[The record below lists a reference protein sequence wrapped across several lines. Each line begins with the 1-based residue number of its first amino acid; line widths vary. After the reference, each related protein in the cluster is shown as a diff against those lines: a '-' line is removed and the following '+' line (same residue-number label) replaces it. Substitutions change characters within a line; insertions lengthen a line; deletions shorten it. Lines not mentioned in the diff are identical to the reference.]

1 MGAPEKPTIGIK
13 DIAKHA
19 GVSTGPVDKI
29 LNNRGG
35 VSKATET
42 KILKAIEELGYQ
54 PNIFAS
60 RLKSA
65 KEYRIAV
72 IMPYATNDIPYW
84 GHHQQGFDAALG
96 ELRPF
101 GIKLE
106 MLPFNQND
114 VLSFKDAVSKAI
126 LGNFQGILMV
136 PVFHQDSARL
146 LHATTRNNVPVVFFD
161 SNISE
166 LGQLSF
172 IGQHSEDSGYTAA
185 EIMAR
190 CVPDQSEILIATIKK
205 KDDNHLHFA
214 NREAGF
220 RTYFKDKN
228 HRLVTYENEVADEQT
243 IEKELL
249 DIVQSTPTLSGIF
262 VTNDIH
268 KMVRLLP
275 ADIPH
280 KHCLIG
286 YDLIDENIDYLKK
299 EQISFLISQQPQM
312 QAYKGVKV
320 LYEYLIL
327 KKKPSPE
334 IFVPIDIITP
344 TNIKY
349 YNRIELRDAVLF

>member
-1 MGAPEKPTIGIK
+1 MSSAKKTTIGIK

-35 VSKATET
+35 VSKRTEA
-42 KILKAIEELGYQ
+42 KILSAIKELGYQ

-72 IMPYATNDIPYW
+72 VMPYATASIPYW
-84 GHHQQGFDAALG
+84 GQHEHGFETALD
-96 ELRPF
+96 EFRSF

-106 MLPFNQND
+106 MLRFSQND

-126 LGNFQGILMV
+126 LGNFQGVLMV
-136 PVFHQDSARL
+136 PVFDADSQRL
-146 LHATTRNNVPVVFFD
+146 IKAMKKNNSPVVFFD
-161 SNISE
+161 SNIGD

-190 CVPDQSEILIATIKK
+190 CVPGHSDLIIATLKK

-214 NREAGF
+214 KREAGF
-220 RTYFKDKN
+220 RSYFSNKN
-228 HRLVTYENEVADEQT
+228 HRLIRFESQDSDEEVIA
-243 IEKELL
+243 KELRGL
-249 DIVQSTPTLSGIF
+249 VKSTKGLTGIF

-268 KMVRLLP
+268 KVARMLP
-275 ADIPH
+275 KSILG
-280 KHCLIG
+280 KLCLIG
-286 YDLIDENIDYLKK
+286 YDLIPENAESLKQ
-299 EQISFLISQQPQM
+299 EHITFLISQKPQL

-327 KKKPSPE
+327 KKRPEKE

-349 YNRIELRDAVLF
+349 YNMADLKDAMFL